1 MEITKEINSY
11 EDACKILGIQP
22 LTLENFSHLPESQRQ
37 YYYSH
42 HRIAT
47 AIEASKE
54 GHEFDW
60 NNSNEYKYYPWWDM
74 ETYGDAP
81 AGSGFSY
88 DVCGLTRTLA
98 RVGARLSTRSRAHTE
113 HLAKVFFEDYRVIMK
128 G

>member
-1 MEITKEINSY
+1 MDITTQINSY
-11 EDACKILGIQP
+11 EDACKILNIQP
-22 LTLENFSHLPESQRQ
+22 LTLENFSHLPEGQRQ

-42 HRIAT
+42 HRITT

-54 GHEFDW
+54 GHQFDW
-60 NNSNEYKYYPWWDM
+60 NDYDDRKYFPWWDM

-88 DVCGLTRTLA
+88 DGYVCDSSGTD
-98 RVGARLSTRSRAHTE
+98 VGARLCTRTSAATA

-128 G
+128 E